1 MVLSLIRYEY
11 LKLVRRLGR
20 SAHQKQKR
28 SFFYSKERLTFMRD
42 LECSKAK
49 YRQPVKF

>member
-20 SAHQKQKR
+20 SAQEKQKR
-28 SFFYSKERLTFMRD
+28 KFFYLKEQLTFMRD

-49 YRQPVKF
+49 HRQPVKF